1 MEVSNSCLPT
11 HPPRGPDCP
20 FGNNATLCAVGTVP
34 LSPGRAA
41 ARHSLGCIVG
51 CGGFGGCDHT
61 RLEAWA
67 MCCVHVGR
75 LEMPSAHLSRT
86 MYRPECVSG
95 RVFSILKLQLGRL
108 CAPSWEA
115 AFLLGCSS
123 WQGRACQ
130 LLGCSRVTLKCPL
143 CSATVPWSELR
154 LPCLLAVKT
163 PGCRWASH
171 LLVPAPGAQA
181 LSASLCSSLRIKE
194 ETKERGETREQLGDH
209 R

>member
-1 MEVSNSCLPT
+1 MHSCHANSCLPT

-20 FGNNATLCAVGTVP
+20 FGNNATLCEVGTVP
-34 LSPGRAA
+34 LSPRRAA
-41 ARHSLGCIVG
+41 ARRSLGCIVG

-61 RLEAWA
+61 RLKAWA

-108 CAPSWEA
+108 CTPSWEA
-115 AFLLGCSS
+115 AFLLGCLG
-123 WQGRACQ
+123 WQERACQ
-130 LLGCSRVTLKCPL
+130 LLSCSGVTLKCPL

-154 LPCLLAVKT
+154 LPPWQSRVQDVDGQPTLWYQPQVPRPSL
-163 PGCRWASH
+163 PPSLH
-171 LLVPAPGAQA
+171 L
-181 LSASLCSSLRIKE
+181 SE
-194 ETKERGETREQLGDH
+194 
-209 R
+209 